1 MGARG
6 PLPKPLQLKLLQG
19 AKKRS
24 SPTSSGIEA
33 PATAPQMPAHL
44 VGEAATEWRRLVPQL
59 LALRLLSELDA
70 PALALHCSAWQAVV
84 HAETALNAQRQ
95 RLLQAGRDPA
105 EALLSDQPGMPRRSP
120 LAVAAAQA
128 RAECNT
134 YLAALGLTPASR
146 LRLPAPK
153 VEAEDTSPSR
163 FFKGPPP

>member
-1 MGARG
+1 M
-6 PLPKPLQLKLLQG
+6 
-19 AKKRS
+19 
-24 SPTSSGIEA
+24 
-33 PATAPQMPAHL
+33 
-44 VGEAATEWRRLVPQL
+44 
-59 LALRLLSELDA
+59 
-70 PALALHCSAWQAVV
+70 LALHCSAWHQVV

-105 EALLSDQPGMPRRSP
+105 EALLSDQPDMQRRSP

-128 RAECNT
+128 RAECNA

-153 VEAEDTSPSR
+153 AEAEDTSPSR

>member
-1 MGARG
+1 M
-6 PLPKPLQLKLLQG
+6 
-19 AKKRS
+19 
-24 SPTSSGIEA
+24 
-33 PATAPQMPAHL
+33 
-44 VGEAATEWRRLVPQL
+44 PQL
-59 LALRLLSELDA
+59 LALGLLSELDA

-84 HAETALNAQRQ
+84 HAETAPNAQRQ

-153 VEAEDTSPSR
+153 AEAEDTSPSR